1 MLDDVKILQEKAIS
15 ALVQAISEKD
25 DVVFKAPTG
34 SGKTFIMARVMDE
47 VLSQDDNVVFIVS
60 SLSKAN
66 LAQQNYDKFEEYL
79 EYGFV
84 QHLIPYLISSETSGE
99 NALYIPSSDN
109 VYVLPRDLYK
119 AKSKLKDQQAFLKFL
134 FEIKNHGRE
143 LYLIKDES
151 HVATNN
157 LDELKSFF
165 TKIINISA
173 TPKKKPDVE
182 ILEQDAV
189 NACLIKSVQYCSS
202 ADYGDD
208 DFSVGSLQYKELLKA
223 LDYLKECKK
232 DYLEKSNINPCLIIQ
247 ISNKDL
253 GEKQFN
259 VIERALGLPEYKD
272 LKWVGYAYSNREK
285 YKLCKT
291 NDQMIKASPSK
302 WEKYC
307 KPNDSTIDVI
317 IFKMAI
323 TEGWDIPRANMLFQ
337 IRDSKSKQLDV
348 QVLGRVRRNPRI
360 IDFEKITDEKER
372 RLFTTAY
379 VWGIKD
385 NSSEQ
390 KSVDV
395 TLKGSVPDGNRIKN
409 EIQEE
414 IKVKITK
421 LADLNDTQSNFD
433 IDTFLKE
440 KQAPVSCKSIFE
452 LYNEL
457 TKSSNRIQE
466 ECKRYMFSSYGD
478 EYSKYF
484 GFVNNLSEIKSKVK
498 TILGSDSSS
507 IEVVKNSLGKDL
519 EVSLPYNS
527 LYFQNEKYSLQDV
540 KGVWNNGSDMREFT
554 FDSDSEKKWLY
565 KMLQDFKIKKISLDE
580 EKDILLVGKNYLQNS
595 EIKYEY
601 YADGSHFSYPD
612 FVLKDKYDRI
622 FLFEVKSM
630 NNSSSLQIDTKVYEE
645 KVRILKDLYL
655 KVSSKVDHYFC
666 LPIVS
671 GDNWTVYCFH
681 NGNTYKL
688 NYDQFKNAV
697 NDVNFDLSAFEG

>member
-1 MLDDVKILQEKAIS
+1 MLDDVKNLQERAIS
-15 ALVQAISEKD
+15 ELVQSLSEKD

-47 VLSQDDNVVFIVS
+47 VISKDDNVVFIVS

-66 LAQQNYDKFEEYL
+66 LAQQNYDKFNEYL
-79 EYGFV
+79 ELGLV
-84 QHLIPYLISSETSGE
+84 QHLNPHLISSETSCE
-99 NALYIPSSDN
+99 SALYIPSVNN
-109 VYVLPRDLYK
+109 VYVLPQALYK
-119 AKSKLKDQQAFLKFL
+119 AKSKLKGQQAFLKL
-134 FEIKNHGRE
+134 LLEIKNHGRV

-182 ILEQDAV
+182 ISEQDAV
-189 NACLIKSVQYCSS
+189 NACLIKRVQYCSS

-208 DFSVGSLQYKELLKA
+208 DFSVDSLQYKELLKA

-259 VIERALGLPEYKD
+259 VIERALGLSEYKD
-272 LKWVGYAYSNREK
+272 LKWVGYAK
-285 YKLCKT
+285 DPKVCQT
-291 NDQMIKASPSK
+291 NDQMIKTSPQK

-360 IDFEKITDEKER
+360 MDFEKITDEKER

-440 KQAPVSCKSIFE
+440 KQAPESCKSIFE

-457 TKSSNRIQE
+457 TKSSNRIQV
-466 ECKRYMFSSYGD
+466 ECKRYMFSSYDD
-478 EYSKYF
+478 EYSKFF

-498 TILGSDSSS
+498 TILSNDSSS

-527 LYFQNEKYSLQDV
+527 LYFQNKKYSLQDV

-565 KMLQDFKIKKISLDE
+565 KMLQDFSIKKISLDE

-630 NNSSSLQIDTKVYEE
+630 NISSSLQIDTKVYQE
-645 KVRILKDLYL
+645 KVEILKDLYS
-655 KVSSKVDHYFC
+655 KVSSKVEHYFC
-666 LPIVS
+666 LPILNGKS
-671 GDNWTVYCFH
+671 WTVHCY
-681 NGNTYKL
+681 YKGVHYEL
-688 NYDQFKNAV
+688 KEDQFKNVV
-697 NDVNFDLSAFEG
+697 NDVNFDLSSFKS

>member
-1 MLDDVKILQEKAIS
+1 MLDDAKNLQERAIS
-15 ALVQAISEKD
+15 ELVQSLSEKD

-47 VLSQDDNVVFIVS
+47 VISKDDNVVFIVS

-66 LAQQNYDKFEEYL
+66 LAQQNYDKFNEYL
-79 EYGFV
+79 ELGLV
-84 QHLIPYLISSETSGE
+84 QHLNPHLISSETSCE
-99 NALYIPSSDN
+99 SALYIPSVNN
-109 VYVLPRDLYK
+109 VYVLPQALYK
-119 AKSKLKDQQAFLKFL
+119 AKSKLKGQQAFLKL
-134 FEIKNHGRE
+134 LLEIKNHGRV

-182 ILEQDAV
+182 ISEQDAV
-189 NACLIKSVQYCSS
+189 NACLIKRVQYCSS

-208 DFSVGSLQYKELLKA
+208 DFSVDSLQYKELLKA

-259 VIERALGLPEYKD
+259 VIERALGLSEYKD
-272 LKWVGYAYSNREK
+272 LKWVGYAK
-285 YKLCKT
+285 DPKVCQT
-291 NDQMIKASPSK
+291 NDQMIKTSPQK

-360 IDFEKITDEKER
+360 MDFEKITDEKER

-440 KQAPVSCKSIFE
+440 KQTPESCKSIFE

-457 TKSSNRIQE
+457 TKSSNRIQV
-466 ECKRYMFSSYGD
+466 ECKRYMFSSYDD

-484 GFVNNLSEIKSKVK
+484 VFVNNLSEIKSKVK
-498 TILGSDSSS
+498 TILSSDSSS

-527 LYFQNEKYSLQDV
+527 LYFQNKKYSLQDV

-565 KMLQDFKIKKISLDE
+565 KMLQDFSIKKISLDE

-630 NNSSSLQIDTKVYEE
+630 NISSSLQIDTKVYQE
-645 KVRILKDLYL
+645 KVEILKDLYS
-655 KVSSKVDHYFC
+655 KVSSKVEHYFC
-666 LPIVS
+666 LPILNGKS
-671 GDNWTVYCFH
+671 WTVHCY
-681 NGNTYKL
+681 YKGVHYEL
-688 NYDQFKNAV
+688 KEDQFKNVV
-697 NDVNFDLSAFEG
+697 NDVNFDLSSFKS

>member
-1 MLDDVKILQEKAIS
+1 MLDDVKNLQERAIS
-15 ALVQAISEKD
+15 ELVQSLSEKD

-47 VLSQDDNVVFIVS
+47 VISKDDNVVFIVS

-66 LAQQNYDKFEEYL
+66 LAQQNYDKFNEYL
-79 EYGFV
+79 ELCLV
-84 QHLIPYLISSETSGE
+84 QHLNPHLISSETSCE
-99 NALYIPSSDN
+99 NALYIPSVNN
-109 VYVLPRDLYK
+109 VYVLPQALYK
-119 AKSKLKDQQAFLKFL
+119 AKSKLKGQQAFLKL
-134 FEIKNHGRE
+134 LLEIKNHGRV

-182 ILEQDAV
+182 ISEQDAV
-189 NACLIKSVQYCSS
+189 NACLIKRVQYCSS
-202 ADYGDD
+202 SDYGDD
-208 DFSVGSLQYKELLKA
+208 DFSVDSLQYKELLKA

-259 VIERALGLPEYKD
+259 VIERALGLSEYKD
-272 LKWVGYAYSNREK
+272 LKWVGYAK
-285 YKLCKT
+285 DPKVCQT
-291 NDQMIKASPSK
+291 NDQMIKTSPQK

-360 IDFEKITDEKER
+360 MDFEKITDEKER

-440 KQAPVSCKSIFE
+440 KQAPESCKSIFE

-457 TKSSNRIQE
+457 TKSSNRIQV
-466 ECKRYMFSSYGD
+466 ECKRYMFSSYDD

-498 TILGSDSSS
+498 TILSSDSSS

-527 LYFQNEKYSLQDV
+527 LYFQNKKYSLQDV

-565 KMLQDFKIKKISLDE
+565 KMLQDFSIKKISLDE

-630 NNSSSLQIDTKVYEE
+630 NISSSLQIDTKVYQE
-645 KVRILKDLYL
+645 KVEILKDLYS
-655 KVSSKVDHYFC
+655 KVSSKVEHYFC
-666 LPIVS
+666 LPILNGKS
-671 GDNWTVYCFH
+671 WTVHCY
-681 NGNTYKL
+681 YKGVHYEL
-688 NYDQFKNAV
+688 KEDQFKNVV
-697 NDVNFDLSAFEG
+697 NDVNFDLSSFKS

>member
-1 MLDDVKILQEKAIS
+1 MLDDVKNLQERAIS
-15 ALVQAISEKD
+15 ELVQSLSEKD

-47 VLSQDDNVVFIVS
+47 VISKDDNVVFIVS

-66 LAQQNYDKFEEYL
+66 LAQQNYDKFNEYL
-79 EYGFV
+79 ELGLV
-84 QHLIPYLISSETSGE
+84 QHLNPHLISSETS
-99 NALYIPSSDN
+99 LYIPSVNN
-109 VYVLPRDLYK
+109 VYVLPQALYK
-119 AKSKLKDQQAFLKFL
+119 AKSKLKGQQAFLKL
-134 FEIKNHGRE
+134 LLEIKNHGRV

-182 ILEQDAV
+182 ISEQDAV
-189 NACLIKSVQYCSS
+189 NACLIKRVQYCSS
-202 ADYGDD
+202 SDYGDD
-208 DFSVGSLQYKELLKA
+208 DFSVDSLQYKELLKA

-259 VIERALGLPEYKD
+259 VIERALGLSEYKD
-272 LKWVGYAYSNREK
+272 LKWVGYAK
-285 YKLCKT
+285 DPKVCQT
-291 NDQMIKASPSK
+291 NDQMIKTSPQK

-360 IDFEKITDEKER
+360 MDFEKITDEKER

-440 KQAPVSCKSIFE
+440 KQAPESCKSIFE

-457 TKSSNRIQE
+457 TKSSNRIQV
-466 ECKRYMFSSYGD
+466 ECKRYMFSSYDD

-498 TILGSDSSS
+498 TILSSDSSS

-527 LYFQNEKYSLQDV
+527 LYFQNKKYSLQDV

-565 KMLQDFKIKKISLDE
+565 KMLQDFSIKKISLDE

-630 NNSSSLQIDTKVYEE
+630 NISSSLQIDTKVYQE
-645 KVRILKDLYL
+645 KVEILKDLYS
-655 KVSSKVDHYFC
+655 KVSSKVEHYFC
-666 LPIVS
+666 LPILNGKS
-671 GDNWTVYCFH
+671 WTVHCY
-681 NGNTYKL
+681 YKGVHYEL
-688 NYDQFKNAV
+688 KEDQFKNVV
-697 NDVNFDLSAFEG
+697 NDVNFDLSSFKS

>member
-1 MLDDVKILQEKAIS
+1 MLDDVKNLQERAIS
-15 ALVQAISEKD
+15 ELVQSLSEKD

-47 VLSQDDNVVFIVS
+47 VISKDDNVVFIVS

-66 LAQQNYDKFEEYL
+66 LAQQNYDKFNEYL
-79 EYGFV
+79 ELGLV
-84 QHLIPYLISSETSGE
+84 QHLNPHLISSETSCE
-99 NALYIPSSDN
+99 SALYIPSVNN
-109 VYVLPRDLYK
+109 VYVLPQALYK
-119 AKSKLKDQQAFLKFL
+119 AKSKLKGQQAFLKL
-134 FEIKNHGRE
+134 LLEIKNHGRV

-182 ILEQDAV
+182 ISEQDAV
-189 NACLIKSVQYCSS
+189 NACLIKRVQYCSS

-208 DFSVGSLQYKELLKA
+208 DFSVDSLQYKELLKA

-259 VIERALGLPEYKD
+259 VIERALGLSEYKD
-272 LKWVGYAYSNREK
+272 LKWVGYAK
-285 YKLCKT
+285 DPKVCQT
-291 NDQMIKASPSK
+291 NDQMIKTSPQK

-360 IDFEKITDEKER
+360 MDFEKITDEKER

-440 KQAPVSCKSIFE
+440 KQTPESCKSIFE

-457 TKSSNRIQE
+457 TKSSNRIQV
-466 ECKRYMFSSYGD
+466 ECKRYMFSSYDD

-484 GFVNNLSEIKSKVK
+484 VFVNNLSEIKSKVK
-498 TILGSDSSS
+498 TILSSDFSS

-527 LYFQNEKYSLQDV
+527 LYFQNKKYSLQDV

-565 KMLQDFKIKKISLDE
+565 KMLQDFSIKKISLDE

-630 NNSSSLQIDTKVYEE
+630 NISSSLQIDTKVYQE
-645 KVRILKDLYL
+645 KVEILKDLYS
-655 KVSSKVDHYFC
+655 KVSSKVEHYFC
-666 LPIVS
+666 LPILNGKS
-671 GDNWTVYCFH
+671 WTVHCY
-681 NGNTYKL
+681 YKGVHYEL
-688 NYDQFKNAV
+688 KEDQFKNVV
-697 NDVNFDLSAFEG
+697 NDVNFDLSSFKS

>member
-1 MLDDVKILQEKAIS
+1 M
-15 ALVQAISEKD
+15 
-25 DVVFKAPTG
+25 
-34 SGKTFIMARVMDE
+34 
-47 VLSQDDNVVFIVS
+47 
-60 SLSKAN
+60 SKAN
-66 LAQQNYDKFEEYL
+66 LAQQNYDKFNEYL
-79 EYGFV
+79 ELGLV
-84 QHLIPYLISSETSGE
+84 QHLNPHLISSETSCE
-99 NALYIPSSDN
+99 SALYIPSVNN
-109 VYVLPRDLYK
+109 VYVLPQALYK
-119 AKSKLKDQQAFLKFL
+119 AKSKLKGQQAFLKL
-134 FEIKNHGRE
+134 LLEIKNHGRV

-182 ILEQDAV
+182 ISEQDAV
-189 NACLIKSVQYCSS
+189 NACLIKRVQYCSS

-208 DFSVGSLQYKELLKA
+208 DFSVDSLQYKELLKA

-259 VIERALGLPEYKD
+259 VIERALGLSEYKD
-272 LKWVGYAYSNREK
+272 LKWVGYAK
-285 YKLCKT
+285 DPKVCQT
-291 NDQMIKASPSK
+291 NDQMIKTSPQK

-360 IDFEKITDEKER
+360 MDFEKITDEKER

-421 LADLNDTQSNFD
+421 LANLNGTQSNFD

-440 KQAPVSCKSIFE
+440 KQAPESCKSIFE

-457 TKSSNRIQE
+457 TKSSNRIQV
-466 ECKRYMFSSYGD
+466 ECKRYMFSSYDD
-478 EYSKYF
+478 EYSKFF

-498 TILGSDSSS
+498 TILSSDSSS

-527 LYFQNEKYSLQDV
+527 LYFQNKKYSLQDV

-565 KMLQDFKIKKISLDE
+565 KMLQDFSIKKISLDE

-630 NNSSSLQIDTKVYEE
+630 NISSSLQIDTKVYQE
-645 KVRILKDLYL
+645 KVEILKDLYS
-655 KVSSKVDHYFC
+655 KVSSKVEHYFC
-666 LPIVS
+666 LPILNGKS
-671 GDNWTVYCFH
+671 WTVHCY
-681 NGNTYKL
+681 YKGVHYEL
-688 NYDQFKNAV
+688 KEDQFKNVV
-697 NDVNFDLSAFEG
+697 NDVNFDLSSFKS

>member
-1 MLDDVKILQEKAIS
+1 MLDDVKNLQERAIS
-15 ALVQAISEKD
+15 ELVQSLSEKD

-47 VLSQDDNVVFIVS
+47 VISKDDNVVLIVS

-66 LAQQNYDKFEEYL
+66 LAQQNYDKFNEYL
-79 EYGFV
+79 ELGLV
-84 QHLIPYLISSETSGE
+84 QHLNPHLISSETSCE
-99 NALYIPSSDN
+99 SALYIPSVNN
-109 VYVLPRDLYK
+109 VYVLPQALYK
-119 AKSKLKDQQAFLKFL
+119 AKSKLKGQQAFLKL
-134 FEIKNHGRE
+134 LLEIKNHGRV

-182 ILEQDAV
+182 ISEQDAV
-189 NACLIKSVQYCSS
+189 NACLIKRVQYCSS
-202 ADYGDD
+202 SDYGDD
-208 DFSVGSLQYKELLKA
+208 DFSVDSLQYKELLKA

-259 VIERALGLPEYKD
+259 VIERALGLSEYKD
-272 LKWVGYAYSNREK
+272 LKWVGYAK
-285 YKLCKT
+285 DPKVCQT
-291 NDQMIKASPSK
+291 NDQMIKTSPQK

-360 IDFEKITDEKER
+360 MDFEKITDEKER

-440 KQAPVSCKSIFE
+440 KQAPESCKSIFE

-457 TKSSNRIQE
+457 TKSSNRIQV
-466 ECKRYMFSSYGD
+466 ECKRYMFSSYDD

-498 TILGSDSSS
+498 TILSSDSSS

-527 LYFQNEKYSLQDV
+527 LYFQNKKYSLQDV

-565 KMLQDFKIKKISLDE
+565 KMLQDFSIKKISLDE

-630 NNSSSLQIDTKVYEE
+630 NISSSLQIDTKVYQE
-645 KVRILKDLYL
+645 KVEILKDLYS
-655 KVSSKVDHYFC
+655 KVSSKVEHYFC
-666 LPIVS
+666 LPILNGKS
-671 GDNWTVYCFH
+671 WTVHCY
-681 NGNTYKL
+681 YKGVHYEL
-688 NYDQFKNAV
+688 KEDQFKNVV
-697 NDVNFDLSAFEG
+697 NDVNFDLSSFKS

>member
-1 MLDDVKILQEKAIS
+1 MLDDVKILQERAVS
-15 ALVQAISEKD
+15 ELVKSISEKD
-25 DVVFKAPTG
+25 DIVFKAPTG
-34 SGKTFIMARVMDE
+34 AGKTFIMAKVMDGI
-47 VLSQDDNVVFIVS
+47 LSKDDNVVFIVS

-66 LAQQNYDKFEEYL
+66 LAQQNYDKFNEYL
-79 EYGFV
+79 ELGLV
-84 QHLIPYLISSETSGE
+84 QHLNPYLISSESSGE
-99 NALYIPSSDN
+99 NALYISSFDN

-119 AKSKLKDQQAFLKFL
+119 AKSKLKAQQAFLKFL
-134 FEIKNHGRE
+134 LEIKNQGRE
-143 LYLIKDES
+143 LYLIKDEC

-173 TPKKKPDVE
+173 TPRKKPDVE
-182 ILEQDAV
+182 ISEQDAV
-189 NACLIKSVQYCSS
+189 NACLIKRVQYCSS

-208 DFSVGSLQYKELLKA
+208 DFSVDSLQYKELLKA

-259 VIERALGLPEYKD
+259 VIERALGLSEYKD
-272 LKWVGYAYSNREK
+272 LKWVGYAK
-285 YKLCKT
+285 DPKVCQT
-291 NDQMIKASPSK
+291 NDQMIKTSPQK

-360 IDFEKITDEKER
+360 MDFEKITDEKER

-440 KQAPVSCKSIFE
+440 KQAPESCKSIFE

-457 TKSSNRIQE
+457 TKSSNRIQV
-466 ECKRYMFSSYGD
+466 ECKRYMFSSYDD

-498 TILGSDSSS
+498 TILSSDSSS

-527 LYFQNEKYSLQDV
+527 LYFQNKKYSLQDV

-565 KMLQDFKIKKISLDE
+565 KMLQDFSIKKISLDE

-630 NNSSSLQIDTKVYEE
+630 NISSSLQIDTKVYQE
-645 KVRILKDLYL
+645 KVEILKDLYS
-655 KVSSKVDHYFC
+655 KVSSKVEHYFC
-666 LPIVS
+666 LPILNGKS
-671 GDNWTVYCFH
+671 WTVHCY
-681 NGNTYKL
+681 YKGVHYEL
-688 NYDQFKNAV
+688 KEDQFKNVV
-697 NDVNFDLSAFEG
+697 NDVNFDLSSFKS

>member
-1 MLDDVKILQEKAIS
+1 MLDDVKNLQERAIS
-15 ALVQAISEKD
+15 ELVQSLSEKD

-47 VLSQDDNVVFIVS
+47 VLSKNDNVVFIVS

-66 LAQQNYDKFEEYL
+66 LAQQNYDKFNEYL
-79 EYGFV
+79 ELGLV
-84 QHLIPYLISSETSGE
+84 QHLNPHLISSETSCE
-99 NALYIPSSDN
+99 SALYIPSVNN
-109 VYVLPRDLYK
+109 VYVLPQALYK
-119 AKSKLKDQQAFLKFL
+119 AKSKLKGQQAFLKL
-134 FEIKNHGRE
+134 LLEIKNHGRV

-182 ILEQDAV
+182 ISEQDAV
-189 NACLIKSVQYCSS
+189 NACLIKRVQYCSS
-202 ADYGDD
+202 SDYGDD
-208 DFSVGSLQYKELLKA
+208 DFSVDSLQYKELLKA

-259 VIERALGLPEYKD
+259 VIERALGLSEYKD
-272 LKWVGYAYSNREK
+272 LKWVGYAK
-285 YKLCKT
+285 DPKVCQT
-291 NDQMIKASPSK
+291 NDQMIKTSPQK

-360 IDFEKITDEKER
+360 MDFEKITDEKER

-440 KQAPVSCKSIFE
+440 KQAPESCKSIFE

-457 TKSSNRIQE
+457 TKSSNRIQV
-466 ECKRYMFSSYGD
+466 ECKRYMFSSYD
-478 EYSKYF
+478 NEYSKYF

-498 TILGSDSSS
+498 TILSSDSSS

-527 LYFQNEKYSLQDV
+527 LYFQNKKYSLQDV

-565 KMLQDFKIKKISLDE
+565 KMLQDFSIKKISLDE

-630 NNSSSLQIDTKVYEE
+630 NISSSLQIDTKVYQE
-645 KVRILKDLYL
+645 KVEILKDLYS
-655 KVSSKVDHYFC
+655 KVSSKVEHYFC
-666 LPIVS
+666 LPILNGKS
-671 GDNWTVYCFH
+671 WTVHCY
-681 NGNTYKL
+681 YKGVHYEL
-688 NYDQFKNAV
+688 KEDQFKNVV
-697 NDVNFDLSAFEG
+697 NDVNFDLSSFKS

>member
-1 MLDDVKILQEKAIS
+1 MLDDVKNLQERAIS
-15 ALVQAISEKD
+15 ELVQSLSEKD

-47 VLSQDDNVVFIVS
+47 VISKDDNVVFIVS

-66 LAQQNYDKFEEYL
+66 LAQQNYDKFNEYL
-79 EYGFV
+79 ELGLV
-84 QHLIPYLISSETSGE
+84 QHLNPHLISSETSCEG
-99 NALYIPSSDN
+99 ALYIPSVNN
-109 VYVLPRDLYK
+109 VYVLPQALYK
-119 AKSKLKDQQAFLKFL
+119 AKSKLKGQQAFLKL
-134 FEIKNHGRE
+134 LLEIKNHGRV

-182 ILEQDAV
+182 ISEQDAV
-189 NACLIKSVQYCSS
+189 NACLIKCVQYCSS

-208 DFSVGSLQYKELLKA
+208 DFSVDSLQYKELLKA

-259 VIERALGLPEYKD
+259 VIERALGLSEYKD
-272 LKWVGYAYSNREK
+272 LKWVGYAK
-285 YKLCKT
+285 DPKVCQT
-291 NDQMIKASPSK
+291 NDQMIKTSPQK

-360 IDFEKITDEKER
+360 MDFEKITDEKER

-440 KQAPVSCKSIFE
+440 KQTPESCKSIFE

-457 TKSSNRIQE
+457 TKSSNRIQV
-466 ECKRYMFSSYGD
+466 ECKRYMFSSYDD

-484 GFVNNLSEIKSKVK
+484 VFVNNLSEIKSKVK
-498 TILGSDSSS
+498 TILSSDSSS

-527 LYFQNEKYSLQDV
+527 LYFQNKKYSLQDV

-565 KMLQDFKIKKISLDE
+565 KMLQDFSIKKISLDE

-630 NNSSSLQIDTKVYEE
+630 NISSSLQIDTKVYQE
-645 KVRILKDLYL
+645 KVEILKDLYS
-655 KVSSKVDHYFC
+655 KVSSKVEHYFC
-666 LPIVS
+666 LPILNGKS
-671 GDNWTVYCFH
+671 WTVHCY
-681 NGNTYKL
+681 YKGVHYEL
-688 NYDQFKNAV
+688 KEDQFKNVV
-697 NDVNFDLSAFEG
+697 NDVNFDLSSFKS

>member
-1 MLDDVKILQEKAIS
+1 MLDDVKNLQER
-15 ALVQAISEKD
+15 AISELVQSLSEKD
-25 DVVFKAPTG
+25 GVVFKAPTG

-47 VLSQDDNVVFIVS
+47 VISKDDNVVFIVS

-66 LAQQNYDKFEEYL
+66 LAQQNYDKFNEYL
-79 EYGFV
+79 ELGLV
-84 QHLIPYLISSETSGE
+84 QHLNPHLISSETSCE
-99 NALYIPSSDN
+99 SALYIPSVNN
-109 VYVLPRDLYK
+109 VYVLPQALYK
-119 AKSKLKDQQAFLKFL
+119 AKSKLKGQQAFLKL
-134 FEIKNHGRE
+134 LLEIKNHGRV

-182 ILEQDAV
+182 ISEQDAV
-189 NACLIKSVQYCSS
+189 NACLIKRVQYCSS

-208 DFSVGSLQYKELLKA
+208 DFSVDSLQYKELLKA

-259 VIERALGLPEYKD
+259 VIERALGLSEYKD
-272 LKWVGYAYSNREK
+272 LKWVGYAK
-285 YKLCKT
+285 DPKVCQT
-291 NDQMIKASPSK
+291 NDQMIKTSPQK

-360 IDFEKITDEKER
+360 MDFEKITDEKER

-421 LADLNDTQSNFD
+421 LANLNGTQSNFD

-440 KQAPVSCKSIFE
+440 KQAPESCKSIFE

-457 TKSSNRIQE
+457 TKSSNRIQV
-466 ECKRYMFSSYGD
+466 ECKRYMFSSYDD
-478 EYSKYF
+478 EYSKFF

-498 TILGSDSSS
+498 TILSSDSSS

-527 LYFQNEKYSLQDV
+527 LYFQNKKYSLQDV

-565 KMLQDFKIKKISLDE
+565 KMLQDFSIKKISLDE

-630 NNSSSLQIDTKVYEE
+630 NISSSLQIDTKVYQE
-645 KVRILKDLYL
+645 KVEILKDLYS
-655 KVSSKVDHYFC
+655 KVSSKVEHYFC
-666 LPIVS
+666 LPILNGKS
-671 GDNWTVYCFH
+671 WTVHCY
-681 NGNTYKL
+681 YKGVHYEL
-688 NYDQFKNAV
+688 KEDQFKNVV
-697 NDVNFDLSAFEG
+697 NDVNFDLSSFKS

>member
-1 MLDDVKILQEKAIS
+1 MLDDVKNLQERAIS
-15 ALVQAISEKD
+15 ELVQSLSEKD

-34 SGKTFIMARVMDE
+34 LGKTFIMARVMDE
-47 VLSQDDNVVFIVS
+47 VISKDDNVVFIVS

-66 LAQQNYDKFEEYL
+66 LAQQNYDKFNEYL
-79 EYGFV
+79 ELGLV
-84 QHLIPYLISSETSGE
+84 QHLNPHLISSETSCE
-99 NALYIPSSDN
+99 SALYIPSVNN
-109 VYVLPRDLYK
+109 VYVLPQALYK
-119 AKSKLKDQQAFLKFL
+119 AKSKLKGQQAFLKL
-134 FEIKNHGRE
+134 LLEIKNHGRV

-182 ILEQDAV
+182 ISEQDAV
-189 NACLIKSVQYCSS
+189 NACLIKRVQYCSS

-208 DFSVGSLQYKELLKA
+208 DFSVDSLQYKELLKA

-259 VIERALGLPEYKD
+259 VIERALGLSEYKD
-272 LKWVGYAYSNREK
+272 LKWVGYAK
-285 YKLCKT
+285 DPKVCQT
-291 NDQMIKASPSK
+291 NDQMIKTSPQK

-360 IDFEKITDEKER
+360 MDFEKITDEKER

-440 KQAPVSCKSIFE
+440 KQTPESCKSIFE

-457 TKSSNRIQE
+457 TKSSNRIQV
-466 ECKRYMFSSYGD
+466 ECKRYMFSSYDD

-484 GFVNNLSEIKSKVK
+484 VFVNNLSEIKSKVK
-498 TILGSDSSS
+498 TILSSDSSS

-527 LYFQNEKYSLQDV
+527 LYFQNKKYSLQDV

-565 KMLQDFKIKKISLDE
+565 KMLQDFSIKKISLDE

-630 NNSSSLQIDTKVYEE
+630 NISSSLQIDTKVYQE
-645 KVRILKDLYL
+645 KVEILKDLYS
-655 KVSSKVDHYFC
+655 KVSSKVEHYFC
-666 LPIVS
+666 LPILNGKS
-671 GDNWTVYCFH
+671 WTVHCY
-681 NGNTYKL
+681 YKGVHYEL
-688 NYDQFKNAV
+688 KEDQFKNVV
-697 NDVNFDLSAFEG
+697 NDVNFDLSSFKS

>member
-1 MLDDVKILQEKAIS
+1 MLDDVKNLQERAIS
-15 ALVQAISEKD
+15 ELVQSLSEKD

-47 VLSQDDNVVFIVS
+47 VISKDDNVVFIVS

-66 LAQQNYDKFEEYL
+66 LAQQNYDKFNEYL
-79 EYGFV
+79 ELGLV
-84 QHLIPYLISSETSGE
+84 QHLNPHLISSETSCE
-99 NALYIPSSDN
+99 SALYIPSVNN
-109 VYVLPRDLYK
+109 VYVLPQALYK
-119 AKSKLKDQQAFLKFL
+119 AKSKLKGQQAFLKL
-134 FEIKNHGRE
+134 LLEIKNHGRV

-182 ILEQDAV
+182 ISEQDAV
-189 NACLIKSVQYCSS
+189 NACLIKRVQYCSS
-202 ADYGDD
+202 SDYGDD
-208 DFSVGSLQYKELLKA
+208 DFSVDSLQYKELLKA

-259 VIERALGLPEYKD
+259 VIERALGLSEYKD
-272 LKWVGYAYSNREK
+272 LKWVGYAK
-285 YKLCKT
+285 DPKVCQT
-291 NDQMIKASPSK
+291 NDQMIKTSPQK

-360 IDFEKITDEKER
+360 MDFEKITDEKER

-440 KQAPVSCKSIFE
+440 KQAPESCKSIFE

-457 TKSSNRIQE
+457 TKSSNRIQV
-466 ECKRYMFSSYGD
+466 ECKRYMFSSYDD

-498 TILGSDSSS
+498 TILSSDSSS
-507 IEVVKNSLGKDL
+507 IEVVKNNLGKDL

-527 LYFQNEKYSLQDV
+527 LYFQNKKYSLQDV

-565 KMLQDFKIKKISLDE
+565 KMLQDFSIKKISLDE

-630 NNSSSLQIDTKVYEE
+630 NISSSLQIDTKVYQE
-645 KVRILKDLYL
+645 KVEILKDLYS
-655 KVSSKVDHYFC
+655 KVSSKVEHYFC
-666 LPIVS
+666 LPILNGKS
-671 GDNWTVYCFH
+671 WTVHCY
-681 NGNTYKL
+681 YKGVHYEL
-688 NYDQFKNAV
+688 KEDQFKNVV
-697 NDVNFDLSAFEG
+697 NDVNFDLSSFKS

>member
-1 MLDDVKILQEKAIS
+1 MLDDVKNLQERAIS
-15 ALVQAISEKD
+15 ELVQSLSEKD

-47 VLSQDDNVVFIVS
+47 VISKDDNVVFIVS

-66 LAQQNYDKFEEYL
+66 LAQQNYDKFNEYL
-79 EYGFV
+79 ELGLV
-84 QHLIPYLISSETSGE
+84 QHLNPHLISSETSCE
-99 NALYIPSSDN
+99 SALYIPSVNN
-109 VYVLPRDLYK
+109 VYVLPQALYK
-119 AKSKLKDQQAFLKFL
+119 AKSKLKGQQAFLKL
-134 FEIKNHGRE
+134 LLEIKNHCRV

-182 ILEQDAV
+182 ISEQDAV
-189 NACLIKSVQYCSS
+189 NACLIKRVQYCSS

-208 DFSVGSLQYKELLKA
+208 DFSVDSLQYKELLKA

-232 DYLEKSNINPCLIIQ
+232 DYLEKSNINPFLIIQ

-259 VIERALGLPEYKD
+259 VIERALGLSEYKD
-272 LKWVGYAYSNREK
+272 LKWVGYAK
-285 YKLCKT
+285 DPKVCQT
-291 NDQMIKASPSK
+291 NDQMIKTSPQK

-360 IDFEKITDEKER
+360 MDFEKITDEKER

-440 KQAPVSCKSIFE
+440 KQTPESCKSIFE

-457 TKSSNRIQE
+457 TKSSNRIQV
-466 ECKRYMFSSYGD
+466 ECKRYMFSSYDD

-484 GFVNNLSEIKSKVK
+484 VFVNNLSEIKSKVK
-498 TILGSDSSS
+498 TILSSDSSS
-507 IEVVKNSLGKDL
+507 IEVVKNSSGTDL

-527 LYFQNEKYSLQDV
+527 LYFQNKKYSLQDV

-565 KMLQDFKIKKISLDE
+565 KMLQDFSIKKISLDE

-630 NNSSSLQIDTKVYEE
+630 NISSSLQIDTKVYQE
-645 KVRILKDLYL
+645 KVEILKDLYS
-655 KVSSKVDHYFC
+655 KVSSKVEHYFC
-666 LPIVS
+666 LPILNGKS
-671 GDNWTVYCFH
+671 WTVHCY
-681 NGNTYKL
+681 YKGVHYEL
-688 NYDQFKNAV
+688 KEDQFKNVV
-697 NDVNFDLSAFEG
+697 NDVNFDLSSFKS

>member
-1 MLDDVKILQEKAIS
+1 MLDDVKNLQERAIS
-15 ALVQAISEKD
+15 ELVQSLSEKD

-47 VLSQDDNVVFIVS
+47 VISKDDNVVFIVS

-66 LAQQNYDKFEEYL
+66 LAQQNYDKFNEYL
-79 EYGFV
+79 ELGLV
-84 QHLIPYLISSETSGE
+84 QHLNPHLISSETSCE
-99 NALYIPSSDN
+99 SALYIPSVNN
-109 VYVLPRDLYK
+109 VYVLPQALYK
-119 AKSKLKDQQAFLKFL
+119 AKSKLKGQQAFLKL
-134 FEIKNHGRE
+134 LLEIKNHGRV

-182 ILEQDAV
+182 ISEQDAV
-189 NACLIKSVQYCSS
+189 NACLIKRVQYCSS

-208 DFSVGSLQYKELLKA
+208 DFSVDSLQYKELLKA

-259 VIERALGLPEYKD
+259 VIERALGFSEYKD
-272 LKWVGYAYSNREK
+272 LKWVGYAK
-285 YKLCKT
+285 DPKVCQT
-291 NDQMIKASPSK
+291 NDQMIKTSPQK

-360 IDFEKITDEKER
+360 MDFEKITDEKER

-440 KQAPVSCKSIFE
+440 KQTPESCKSIFE

-457 TKSSNRIQE
+457 TKSSNRIQV
-466 ECKRYMFSSYGD
+466 ECKRYMFSSYDD

-484 GFVNNLSEIKSKVK
+484 VFVNNLSEIKSKVK
-498 TILGSDSSS
+498 TILSSDSSS

-527 LYFQNEKYSLQDV
+527 LYFQNKKYSLQDV

-565 KMLQDFKIKKISLDE
+565 KMLQDFSIKKISLDE

-630 NNSSSLQIDTKVYEE
+630 NISSSLQIDTKVYQE
-645 KVRILKDLYL
+645 KVEILKDLYS
-655 KVSSKVDHYFC
+655 KVSSKVEHYFC
-666 LPIVS
+666 LPILNGKS
-671 GDNWTVYCFH
+671 WTVHCY
-681 NGNTYKL
+681 YKGVHYEL
-688 NYDQFKNAV
+688 KEDQFKNVV
-697 NDVNFDLSAFEG
+697 NDVNFDLSSFKS

>member
-1 MLDDVKILQEKAIS
+1 MLDDVKNLQERAIS
-15 ALVQAISEKD
+15 ELVQSLSEKD

-47 VLSQDDNVVFIVS
+47 VISKDDNVVFIVS

-66 LAQQNYDKFEEYL
+66 LAQQNYDKFNEYL
-79 EYGFV
+79 ELGLV
-84 QHLIPYLISSETSGE
+84 QHLNPHLISSETSCE
-99 NALYIPSSDN
+99 SALYIPSVNN
-109 VYVLPRDLYK
+109 VYVLPQALYK
-119 AKSKLKDQQAFLKFL
+119 AKSKLKGQQAFLKL
-134 FEIKNHGRE
+134 LLEIKNHGRV

-182 ILEQDAV
+182 ISEQDAV
-189 NACLIKSVQYCSS
+189 NACLIKRVQYCSS

-208 DFSVGSLQYKELLKA
+208 DFSVDSLQYKELLKA

-259 VIERALGLPEYKD
+259 VIERALGLSEYKD
-272 LKWVGYAYSNREK
+272 LKWVGYAK
-285 YKLCKT
+285 DPKVCQT
-291 NDQMIKASPSK
+291 NDQMIKTSPQK

-360 IDFEKITDEKER
+360 MDFEKITDEKER

-440 KQAPVSCKSIFE
+440 KQTPESCKSIFE

-457 TKSSNRIQE
+457 TKSSNRIQV
-466 ECKRYMFSSYGD
+466 ECKRYMFSSYDD

-484 GFVNNLSEIKSKVK
+484 VFVNNLSEIKSKVK
-498 TILGSDSSS
+498 TILSSDSSS

-527 LYFQNEKYSLQDV
+527 LYFQNKKYSLQDV

-565 KMLQDFKIKKISLDE
+565 KMLQDFSIKKISLDE

-612 FVLKDKYDRI
+612 FVLKDKYDLI

-630 NNSSSLQIDTKVYEE
+630 NISSSLQIDTKVYQE
-645 KVRILKDLYL
+645 KVEILKDLYS
-655 KVSSKVDHYFC
+655 KVSSKVEHYFC
-666 LPIVS
+666 LPILNGKS
-671 GDNWTVYCFH
+671 WTVHCY
-681 NGNTYKL
+681 YKGVHYEL
-688 NYDQFKNAV
+688 KEDQFKNVV
-697 NDVNFDLSAFEG
+697 NDVNFDLSSFKS

>member
-1 MLDDVKILQEKAIS
+1 MLEEVKNLQERAIS
-15 ALVQAISEKD
+15 ELVQSLSEKD

-47 VLSQDDNVVFIVS
+47 VLSKNDNVVFIVS

-84 QHLIPYLISSETSGE
+84 NYLNPHLISSETSCE
-99 NALYIPSSDN
+99 SALYIPSVNN
-109 VYVLPRDLYK
+109 VYVLPQALYK
-119 AKSKLKDQQAFLKFL
+119 AKSKLKGQQAFLKL
-134 FEIKNHGRE
+134 LLEIKNHGRV

-182 ILEQDAV
+182 ISEQDAV
-189 NACLIKSVQYCSS
+189 NACLIKRVQYCSS

-208 DFSVGSLQYKELLKA
+208 DFSVDSLQYKELLKA

-259 VIERALGLPEYKD
+259 VIERALGLSEYKD
-272 LKWVGYAYSNREK
+272 LKWVGYAK
-285 YKLCKT
+285 DPKVCQT
-291 NDQMIKASPSK
+291 NDQMIKTSPQK

-360 IDFEKITDEKER
+360 MDFEKITDEKER

-440 KQAPVSCKSIFE
+440 KQAPDSCKSIFE

-457 TKSSNRIQE
+457 TKSSNRIQV
-466 ECKRYMFSSYGD
+466 ECKRYMFSSYDD

-498 TILGSDSSS
+498 TILSSDSSS

-527 LYFQNEKYSLQDV
+527 LYFQNKKYSLQDV

-565 KMLQDFKIKKISLDE
+565 KMLQDFSIKKISLDE

-630 NNSSSLQIDTKVYEE
+630 NISSSLQIDTKVYQE
-645 KVRILKDLYL
+645 KVEILKDLYS
-655 KVSSKVDHYFC
+655 KVSSKVEHYFC
-666 LPIVS
+666 LPILNGKS
-671 GDNWTVYCFH
+671 WTVHCY
-681 NGNTYKL
+681 YKGVHYEL
-688 NYDQFKNAV
+688 KEDQFKNVV
-697 NDVNFDLSAFEG
+697 NDVNFDLSSFKS

>member
-1 MLDDVKILQEKAIS
+1 MLDDVKNLQERAIS
-15 ALVQAISEKD
+15 ELVQSLSEKD

-47 VLSQDDNVVFIVS
+47 VISKDDNVVFIVS

-66 LAQQNYDKFEEYL
+66 LAQQNYDKFNEYL
-79 EYGFV
+79 ELGLV
-84 QHLIPYLISSETSGE
+84 QHLNPHLISSETSCE
-99 NALYIPSSDN
+99 SALYIPSVNN
-109 VYVLPRDLYK
+109 VYVLPQALYK
-119 AKSKLKDQQAFLKFL
+119 AKSKLKGQQAFLKL
-134 FEIKNHGRE
+134 LLEIKNHGRV

-182 ILEQDAV
+182 ISEQDAV
-189 NACLIKSVQYCSS
+189 NACLIKRVQYCSS
-202 ADYGDD
+202 SDYGDD
-208 DFSVGSLQYKELLKA
+208 DFSVDSLQYKELLKA

-259 VIERALGLPEYKD
+259 VIERALGLSEYKD
-272 LKWVGYAYSNREK
+272 LKWVGYAK
-285 YKLCKT
+285 DPKVCQT
-291 NDQMIKASPSK
+291 NDQMIKTSPQK

-360 IDFEKITDEKER
+360 MDFEKITDEKER

-440 KQAPVSCKSIFE
+440 KQAPESCKSIFE

-457 TKSSNRIQE
+457 TKSSNRIQV
-466 ECKRYMFSSYGD
+466 ECKRYMFSSYDD

-484 GFVNNLSEIKSKVK
+484 VFVNNLSEIKSKVK
-498 TILGSDSSS
+498 TILSSDSSS

-527 LYFQNEKYSLQDV
+527 LYFQNKKYSLQDV

-565 KMLQDFKIKKISLDE
+565 KMLQDFSIKKISLDE

-630 NNSSSLQIDTKVYEE
+630 NISSSLQIDTKVYQE
-645 KVRILKDLYL
+645 KVEILKDLYS
-655 KVSSKVDHYFC
+655 KVSSKVEHYFC
-666 LPIVS
+666 LPILNGKS
-671 GDNWTVYCFH
+671 WTVHCY
-681 NGNTYKL
+681 YKGVHYEL
-688 NYDQFKNAV
+688 KEDQFKNVV
-697 NDVNFDLSAFEG
+697 NDVNFDLSSFKS

>member
-1 MLDDVKILQEKAIS
+1 MLDDVKNLQERAIS
-15 ALVQAISEKD
+15 ELVQSLSEKD

-47 VLSQDDNVVFIVS
+47 VISKDDNVVFIVS

-66 LAQQNYDKFEEYL
+66 LAQQNYDKFNEYL
-79 EYGFV
+79 ELGLV
-84 QHLIPYLISSETSGE
+84 QHLNPHLISSETSSE
-99 NALYIPSSDN
+99 SALYIPSVNN
-109 VYVLPRDLYK
+109 VYVLPQALYK
-119 AKSKLKDQQAFLKFL
+119 AKSKLKGQQAFLKL
-134 FEIKNHGRE
+134 LLEIKNHGRV

-182 ILEQDAV
+182 ISEQDAV
-189 NACLIKSVQYCSS
+189 NACLIKRVQYCSS

-208 DFSVGSLQYKELLKA
+208 DFSVDSLQYKELLKA

-259 VIERALGLPEYKD
+259 VIERALGLSEYKD
-272 LKWVGYAYSNREK
+272 LKWVGYAK
-285 YKLCKT
+285 DPKVCQT
-291 NDQMIKASPSK
+291 NDQMIKTSPQK

-360 IDFEKITDEKER
+360 MDFEKITDEKER

-440 KQAPVSCKSIFE
+440 KQTPESCKSIFE

-457 TKSSNRIQE
+457 TKSSNRIQV
-466 ECKRYMFSSYGD
+466 ECKRYMFSSYDD

-484 GFVNNLSEIKSKVK
+484 VFVNNLSEIKSKVK
-498 TILGSDSSS
+498 TILSSDSSS

-527 LYFQNEKYSLQDV
+527 LYFQNKKYSLQDV

-565 KMLQDFKIKKISLDE
+565 KMLQDFSIKKISLDE

-630 NNSSSLQIDTKVYEE
+630 NISSSLQIDTKVYQE
-645 KVRILKDLYL
+645 KVEILKDLYS
-655 KVSSKVDHYFC
+655 KVSSKVEHYFC
-666 LPIVS
+666 LPILNGKS
-671 GDNWTVYCFH
+671 WTVHCY
-681 NGNTYKL
+681 YKGVHYEL
-688 NYDQFKNAV
+688 KEDQFKNVV
-697 NDVNFDLSAFEG
+697 NDVNFDLSSFKS

>member
-1 MLDDVKILQEKAIS
+1 MLDDVKNLQERAIS
-15 ALVQAISEKD
+15 ELVQSLSEKD

-47 VLSQDDNVVFIVS
+47 VISKDDNVVFIVS

-66 LAQQNYDKFEEYL
+66 LAQQNYDKFNEYL
-79 EYGFV
+79 ELGLV
-84 QHLIPYLISSETSGE
+84 QHLNPHLISSETSCE
-99 NALYIPSSDN
+99 SALYIPSVNN
-109 VYVLPRDLYK
+109 VYVLPQALYK
-119 AKSKLKDQQAFLKFL
+119 AKSKLKGQQAFLKL
-134 FEIKNHGRE
+134 LLEIKNHGRV

-182 ILEQDAV
+182 ISEQDAV
-189 NACLIKSVQYCSS
+189 NACLIKRVQYCSS

-208 DFSVGSLQYKELLKA
+208 DFSVDSLQYKELLKA

-259 VIERALGLPEYKD
+259 VIERALGLSEYKD
-272 LKWVGYAYSNREK
+272 LKWVGYAK
-285 YKLCKT
+285 DPKVCQT
-291 NDQMIKASPSK
+291 NDQMIKTSPQK

-360 IDFEKITDEKER
+360 MDFEKITDEKER

-440 KQAPVSCKSIFE
+440 KQAPESCKSIFE

-457 TKSSNRIQE
+457 TKSSNRIQV
-466 ECKRYMFSSYGD
+466 ECKRYMFSSYDD

-484 GFVNNLSEIKSKVK
+484 GFVNNLSEIKSNVK
-498 TILGSDSSS
+498 TILSSDSSS

-527 LYFQNEKYSLQDV
+527 LYFQNKKYSLQDV

-565 KMLQDFKIKKISLDE
+565 KMLQDFSIKKISLDE

-630 NNSSSLQIDTKVYEE
+630 NISSSLQIDTKVYQE
-645 KVRILKDLYL
+645 KVEILKDLYS
-655 KVSSKVDHYFC
+655 KVSSKVEHYFC
-666 LPIVS
+666 LPILNGKS
-671 GDNWTVYCFH
+671 WTVHCY
-681 NGNTYKL
+681 YKGVHYEL
-688 NYDQFKNAV
+688 KEDQFKNVV
-697 NDVNFDLSAFEG
+697 NDVNFDLSSFKS

>member
-1 MLDDVKILQEKAIS
+1 M
-15 ALVQAISEKD
+15 
-25 DVVFKAPTG
+25 
-34 SGKTFIMARVMDE
+34 
-47 VLSQDDNVVFIVS
+47 
-60 SLSKAN
+60 SKAN
-66 LAQQNYDKFEEYL
+66 LAQQNYDKFNEYL
-79 EYGFV
+79 ELGLV
-84 QHLIPYLISSETSGE
+84 QHLNPHLISSETSCE
-99 NALYIPSSDN
+99 SALYIPSVNN
-109 VYVLPRDLYK
+109 VYVLPQALYK
-119 AKSKLKDQQAFLKFL
+119 AKSKLKGQQAFLKL
-134 FEIKNHGRE
+134 LLEIKNHGRV

-182 ILEQDAV
+182 ISEQDAV
-189 NACLIKSVQYCSS
+189 NACLIKRVQYCSS
-202 ADYGDD
+202 SDYGDD
-208 DFSVGSLQYKELLKA
+208 DFSVDSLQYKELLKA

-259 VIERALGLPEYKD
+259 VIERALGLSEYKD
-272 LKWVGYAYSNREK
+272 LKWVGYAK
-285 YKLCKT
+285 DPKVCQT
-291 NDQMIKASPSK
+291 NDQMIKTSPQK

-360 IDFEKITDEKER
+360 MDFEKITDEKER

-440 KQAPVSCKSIFE
+440 KQAPESCKSIFE

-457 TKSSNRIQE
+457 TKSSNRIQV
-466 ECKRYMFSSYGD
+466 ECKRYMFSSYDD

-498 TILGSDSSS
+498 TILSSDSSS

-527 LYFQNEKYSLQDV
+527 LYFQNKKYSLQDV
-540 KGVWNNGSDMREFT
+540 KGIWNNGSDMREFT

-565 KMLQDFKIKKISLDE
+565 KMLQDFSIKKISLDE

-630 NNSSSLQIDTKVYEE
+630 NISSSLQIDTKVYQE
-645 KVRILKDLYL
+645 KVEILKDLYS
-655 KVSSKVDHYFC
+655 KVSSKVEHYFC
-666 LPIVS
+666 LPILNGKS
-671 GDNWTVYCFH
+671 WTVHCY
-681 NGNTYKL
+681 YKGVHYEL
-688 NYDQFKNAV
+688 KEDQFKNVV
-697 NDVNFDLSAFEG
+697 NDVNFDLSSFKS

>member
-1 MLDDVKILQEKAIS
+1 MLDDVKNLQERAIS
-15 ALVQAISEKD
+15 ELVQSLSEKD

-47 VLSQDDNVVFIVS
+47 VISKDDNVVFIVS

-66 LAQQNYDKFEEYL
+66 LAQQNYDKFNEYL
-79 EYGFV
+79 ELGLV
-84 QHLIPYLISSETSGE
+84 QHLNPHLISSETSCE
-99 NALYIPSSDN
+99 SALYIPSVNN
-109 VYVLPRDLYK
+109 VYVLPQALYK
-119 AKSKLKDQQAFLKFL
+119 AKSKLKGQQAFLKL
-134 FEIKNHGRE
+134 LLEIKNHGRV

-182 ILEQDAV
+182 ISEQDAV
-189 NACLIKSVQYCSS
+189 NACLIKRVQYCSS

-208 DFSVGSLQYKELLKA
+208 DFSVDSLQYKELLKA

-259 VIERALGLPEYKD
+259 VIERALGLSEYKD
-272 LKWVGYAYSNREK
+272 LKWVGYAK
-285 YKLCKT
+285 DPKVCQT
-291 NDQMIKASPSK
+291 NDQMIKTSPQK

-360 IDFEKITDEKER
+360 MDFEKITDEKER

-440 KQAPVSCKSIFE
+440 KQTPESCKSIFE

-457 TKSSNRIQE
+457 TKSSNRIQV
-466 ECKRYMFSSYGD
+466 ECKRYMFSSYDD

-484 GFVNNLSEIKSKVK
+484 DFVNNLSEIKSKVK
-498 TILGSDSSS
+498 TILSSDSSS

-527 LYFQNEKYSLQDV
+527 LYFQNKKYSLQDV

-565 KMLQDFKIKKISLDE
+565 KMLQDFSIKKISLDE

-630 NNSSSLQIDTKVYEE
+630 NISSSLQIDTKVYQE
-645 KVRILKDLYL
+645 KVEILKDLYS
-655 KVSSKVDHYFC
+655 KVSSKVEHYFC
-666 LPIVS
+666 LPILNGKS
-671 GDNWTVYCFH
+671 WTVHCY
-681 NGNTYKL
+681 YKGVHYEL
-688 NYDQFKNAV
+688 KEDQFKNVV
-697 NDVNFDLSAFEG
+697 NDVNFDLSSFKS

>member
-1 MLDDVKILQEKAIS
+1 MLDDVKILQERAVS
-15 ALVQAISEKD
+15 ELVKSISEKD
-25 DVVFKAPTG
+25 GIVFKAPTG
-34 SGKTFIMARVMDE
+34 AGKTFIMAKVMDGI
-47 VLSQDDNVVFIVS
+47 LSKDDNVVFIVS

-66 LAQQNYDKFEEYL
+66 LAQQNYDKFNEYL
-79 EYGFV
+79 ELGLV
-84 QHLIPYLISSETSGE
+84 QHLNPYLISSESSGE
-99 NALYIPSSDN
+99 NALYISSFYN

-119 AKSKLKDQQAFLKFL
+119 AKSKLKVQQAFLKFL
-134 FEIKNHGRE
+134 LEIKNQGRE
-143 LYLIKDES
+143 LYLIKDEC

-173 TPKKKPDVE
+173 TPRKKPDVE
-182 ILEQDAV
+182 ISEQDAV
-189 NACLIKSVQYCSS
+189 NACLIKRVQYCSS

-208 DFSVGSLQYKELLKA
+208 DFSVDSLQYKELLKA

-259 VIERALGLPEYKD
+259 VIERALGLSEYKD
-272 LKWVGYAYSNREK
+272 LKWVGYAK
-285 YKLCKT
+285 DPKVCQT
-291 NDQMIKASPSK
+291 NDQMIKTSPQK

-360 IDFEKITDEKER
+360 MDFEKITDDKER

-433 IDTFLKE
+433 IDTFIKE
-440 KQAPVSCKSIFE
+440 KQAPESCKSIFE

-457 TKSSNRIQE
+457 TKSSNRIQV
-466 ECKRYMFSSYGD
+466 ECKRYMFSSYDD
-478 EYSKYF
+478 EYSKFF

-498 TILGSDSSS
+498 TILSSDSSS

-527 LYFQNEKYSLQDV
+527 LYFQNKKYSLQDV

-565 KMLQDFKIKKISLDE
+565 KMLQDFSIKKISLDE

-630 NNSSSLQIDTKVYEE
+630 NISSSLQIDTKVYQE
-645 KVRILKDLYL
+645 KVEILKALYS
-655 KVSSKVDHYFC
+655 KVSSKVEHYFC
-666 LPIVS
+666 LPILNGKS
-671 GDNWTVYCFH
+671 WTVHCY
-681 NGNTYKL
+681 YKGVHYEL
-688 NYDQFKNAV
+688 KEDQFKNVV
-697 NDVNFDLSAFEG
+697 NDVNFDLSSFKS

>member
-1 MLDDVKILQEKAIS
+1 MLDDVKNLQERAIS
-15 ALVQAISEKD
+15 ELVQSLSEKD

-47 VLSQDDNVVFIVS
+47 VISKDDNVVFIVS

-66 LAQQNYDKFEEYL
+66 LAQQNYDKFNEYL
-79 EYGFV
+79 ELGLV
-84 QHLIPYLISSETSGE
+84 QHLNPHLISSETSCE
-99 NALYIPSSDN
+99 SALYIPSVNN
-109 VYVLPRDLYK
+109 VYVLPQALYK
-119 AKSKLKDQQAFLKFL
+119 AKSKLKGQQAFLKL
-134 FEIKNHGRE
+134 LLEIKNHGRV

-182 ILEQDAV
+182 ISEQDAV
-189 NACLIKSVQYCSS
+189 NACLIKRVQYCSS

-208 DFSVGSLQYKELLKA
+208 DFSVDSLQYKELLKA

-259 VIERALGLPEYKD
+259 VIERALGLSEYKD
-272 LKWVGYAYSNREK
+272 LKWVGYAK
-285 YKLCKT
+285 DPKVCQT
-291 NDQMIKASPSK
+291 NDQMIKTSPQK

-360 IDFEKITDEKER
+360 MDFEKITDEKER

-421 LADLNDTQSNFD
+421 LANLNGTQSNFD

-440 KQAPVSCKSIFE
+440 KQAPESCKSIFE

-457 TKSSNRIQE
+457 TKSSNRIQV
-466 ECKRYMFSSYGD
+466 ECKRYMFSSYDD
-478 EYSKYF
+478 EYSKFF

-498 TILGSDSSS
+498 TILSSDSSS

-527 LYFQNEKYSLQDV
+527 LYFQNKKYSLQDV

-565 KMLQDFKIKKISLDE
+565 KMLQDFSIKKISLDE

-630 NNSSSLQIDTKVYEE
+630 NISSSLQIDTKVYQE
-645 KVRILKDLYL
+645 KVEILKDLYS
-655 KVSSKVDHYFC
+655 KVSSKVEHYFC
-666 LPIVS
+666 LPILNGKS
-671 GDNWTVYCFH
+671 WTVHCY
-681 NGNTYKL
+681 YKGVHYEL
-688 NYDQFKNAV
+688 KEDQFKNVV
-697 NDVNFDLSAFEG
+697 NDVNFDLSSFKS

>member
-1 MLDDVKILQEKAIS
+1 MLDDVKNLQERAIS
-15 ALVQAISEKD
+15 ELVQSLSEKD

-34 SGKTFIMARVMDE
+34 SGKTFIMAKVMDE
-47 VLSQDDNVVFIVS
+47 VISKDDNVVFIVS

-66 LAQQNYDKFEEYL
+66 LAQQNYDKFNEYL
-79 EYGFV
+79 ELGLV
-84 QHLIPYLISSETSGE
+84 QHLNPHLISSETSCE
-99 NALYIPSSDN
+99 SALYIPSVNN
-109 VYVLPRDLYK
+109 VYVLPQALYK
-119 AKSKLKDQQAFLKFL
+119 AKSKLKGQQAFLKL
-134 FEIKNHGRE
+134 LLEIKNHGRV

-182 ILEQDAV
+182 ISEQDAV
-189 NACLIKSVQYCSS
+189 NACLIKRVQYCSS
-202 ADYGDD
+202 SDYGDD
-208 DFSVGSLQYKELLKA
+208 DFSVDSLQYKELLKA

-259 VIERALGLPEYKD
+259 VIERALGLSEYKD
-272 LKWVGYAYSNREK
+272 LKWVGYAK
-285 YKLCKT
+285 DPKVCQT
-291 NDQMIKASPSK
+291 NDQMIKTSPQK

-360 IDFEKITDEKER
+360 MDFEKITDEKER

-440 KQAPVSCKSIFE
+440 KQAPESCKSIFE

-457 TKSSNRIQE
+457 TKSSNRIQV
-466 ECKRYMFSSYGD
+466 ECKRYMFSSYDD

-498 TILGSDSSS
+498 TILSSDSSS

-527 LYFQNEKYSLQDV
+527 LYFQNKKYSLQDV

-565 KMLQDFKIKKISLDE
+565 KMLQDFSIKKISLDE

-601 YADGSHFSYPD
+601 YADGSHFFISG
-612 FVLKDKYDRI
+612 
-622 FLFEVKSM
+622 
-630 NNSSSLQIDTKVYEE
+630 
-645 KVRILKDLYL
+645 
-655 KVSSKVDHYFC
+655 FC
-666 LPIVS
+666 
-671 GDNWTVYCFH
+671 
-681 NGNTYKL
+681 
-688 NYDQFKNAV
+688 FKR
-697 NDVNFDLSAFEG
+697 

>member
-1 MLDDVKILQEKAIS
+1 MGLHGFYFTL
-15 ALVQAISEKD
+15 
-25 DVVFKAPTG
+25 
-34 SGKTFIMARVMDE
+34 
-47 VLSQDDNVVFIVS
+47 
-60 SLSKAN
+60 
-66 LAQQNYDKFEEYL
+66 DKFNEYL
-79 EYGFV
+79 ELGLV
-84 QHLIPYLISSETSGE
+84 QHLNPHLISSETSCE
-99 NALYIPSSDN
+99 SALYIPSVNN
-109 VYVLPRDLYK
+109 VYVLPQALYK
-119 AKSKLKDQQAFLKFL
+119 AKSKLKGQQAFLKL
-134 FEIKNHGRE
+134 LLEIKNHGRV

-182 ILEQDAV
+182 ISEQDAV
-189 NACLIKSVQYCSS
+189 NACLIKRVQYCSS

-208 DFSVGSLQYKELLKA
+208 DFSVDSLQYKELLKA

-259 VIERALGLPEYKD
+259 VIERALCLSEYKD
-272 LKWVGYAYSNREK
+272 LKWVGYAK
-285 YKLCKT
+285 DPKVCQT
-291 NDQMIKASPSK
+291 NDQMIKTSPQK

-360 IDFEKITDEKER
+360 MDFEKITDEKER

-440 KQAPVSCKSIFE
+440 KQAPESCKSIFE

-457 TKSSNRIQE
+457 TKSSNRIQV
-466 ECKRYMFSSYGD
+466 ECKRYMFSSYDD

-484 GFVNNLSEIKSKVK
+484 VFVNNLSEIKSKVK
-498 TILGSDSSS
+498 TILSSDSSS

-527 LYFQNEKYSLQDV
+527 LYFQNKKYSLQDV

-565 KMLQDFKIKKISLDE
+565 KMLQDFSIKKISLDE

-630 NNSSSLQIDTKVYEE
+630 NISSSLQIDTKVYQE
-645 KVRILKDLYL
+645 KVEILKDLYS
-655 KVSSKVDHYFC
+655 KVSSKVEHYFC
-666 LPIVS
+666 LPILNGKS
-671 GDNWTVYCFH
+671 WTVHCY
-681 NGNTYKL
+681 YKGVHYEL
-688 NYDQFKNAV
+688 KEDQFKNVV
-697 NDVNFDLSAFEG
+697 NDVNFDLSSFKS

>member
-1 MLDDVKILQEKAIS
+1 MLDDVKNLQERAIS
-15 ALVQAISEKD
+15 ELVQSLSEKD

-47 VLSQDDNVVFIVS
+47 VISKDDNVVFIVS

-66 LAQQNYDKFEEYL
+66 LAQQNYDKFNEYL
-79 EYGFV
+79 ELGLV
-84 QHLIPYLISSETSGE
+84 QHLNPHLISSETSCE
-99 NALYIPSSDN
+99 SALYIPSVNN
-109 VYVLPRDLYK
+109 VYVLPQALYK
-119 AKSKLKDQQAFLKFL
+119 AKSKLKGQQAFLKL
-134 FEIKNHGRE
+134 LLEIKNHGRV

-182 ILEQDAV
+182 ISEQDAV
-189 NACLIKSVQYCSS
+189 NACLIKRVQYCSS

-208 DFSVGSLQYKELLKA
+208 DFSVDSLQYKELLKA

-259 VIERALGLPEYKD
+259 VIERALGLSEYKD
-272 LKWVGYAYSNREK
+272 LKWVGYAK
-285 YKLCKT
+285 DPKVCQT
-291 NDQMIKASPSK
+291 NDQMIKTSPQK

-360 IDFEKITDEKER
+360 MDFEKITDEKER

-395 TLKGSVPDGNRIKN
+395 TLKGSAPDGNRIKN

-440 KQAPVSCKSIFE
+440 KQAPKSCKSIFE

-457 TKSSNRIQE
+457 TKSSNRIQV
-466 ECKRYMFSSYGD
+466 ECKRYMFSSYDD
-478 EYSKYF
+478 EYSKFF

-498 TILGSDSSS
+498 TILSSDSSS

-527 LYFQNEKYSLQDV
+527 LYFQNKKYSLQDV

-565 KMLQDFKIKKISLDE
+565 KMLQDFSIKKISLDE

-630 NNSSSLQIDTKVYEE
+630 NISSSLQIDTKVYQE
-645 KVRILKDLYL
+645 KVEILKDLYS
-655 KVSSKVDHYFC
+655 KVSSKVEHYFC
-666 LPIVS
+666 LPILNGKS
-671 GDNWTVYCFH
+671 WTVHCY
-681 NGNTYKL
+681 YKGVHYEL
-688 NYDQFKNAV
+688 KEDQFKNVV
-697 NDVNFDLSAFEG
+697 NDVNFDLSSFKS

>member
-1 MLDDVKILQEKAIS
+1 MLEEVKNLQERAIS
-15 ALVQAISEKD
+15 ELVQSLSEKD

-47 VLSQDDNVVFIVS
+47 VISKDDNVVFIVS

-66 LAQQNYDKFEEYL
+66 LAQQNYDKFNEYL
-79 EYGFV
+79 ELGLV
-84 QHLIPYLISSETSGE
+84 QHLNPHLISSETSCE
-99 NALYIPSSDN
+99 SALYIPSVNN
-109 VYVLPRDLYK
+109 VYVLPQALYK
-119 AKSKLKDQQAFLKFL
+119 AKSKLKGQQAFLKL
-134 FEIKNHGRE
+134 LLEIKNHGRV

-182 ILEQDAV
+182 ISEQDAV
-189 NACLIKSVQYCSS
+189 NACLIKRVQYCSS

-208 DFSVGSLQYKELLKA
+208 DFSVDSLQYKELLKA

-259 VIERALGLPEYKD
+259 VIERALGLSEYKD
-272 LKWVGYAYSNREK
+272 LKWVGYAK
-285 YKLCKT
+285 DPKVCQT
-291 NDQMIKASPSK
+291 NDQMIKTSPQK

-360 IDFEKITDEKER
+360 MDFEKITDEKER

-440 KQAPVSCKSIFE
+440 KQAPESCKSIFE

-457 TKSSNRIQE
+457 TKSSNRIQV
-466 ECKRYMFSSYGD
+466 ECKRYMFSSYDD

-498 TILGSDSSS
+498 TILSSDSSS

-527 LYFQNEKYSLQDV
+527 LYFQNKKYSLQDV

-565 KMLQDFKIKKISLDE
+565 KMLQDFSIKKISLDE

-630 NNSSSLQIDTKVYEE
+630 NISSSLQIDTKVYQE
-645 KVRILKDLYL
+645 KVEILKDLYS
-655 KVSSKVDHYFC
+655 KVSSKVEHYFC
-666 LPIVS
+666 LPILNGKS
-671 GDNWTVYCFH
+671 WTVHCY
-681 NGNTYKL
+681 YKGVHYEL
-688 NYDQFKNAV
+688 KEDQFKNVV
-697 NDVNFDLSAFEG
+697 NDVNFDLSSFKS

>member
-1 MLDDVKILQEKAIS
+1 MLDDVKNLQERAIS
-15 ALVQAISEKD
+15 ELVQSLSEKD

-47 VLSQDDNVVFIVS
+47 VISKDDNVVFIVS

-66 LAQQNYDKFEEYL
+66 LAQQNYDKFNEYL
-79 EYGFV
+79 ELGLV
-84 QHLIPYLISSETSGE
+84 QHLNPHLISSETFCES
-99 NALYIPSSDN
+99 ALYIPSVNN
-109 VYVLPRDLYK
+109 VYVLPQALYK
-119 AKSKLKDQQAFLKFL
+119 AKSKLKGQQAFLKL
-134 FEIKNHGRE
+134 LLEIKNHGRV

-182 ILEQDAV
+182 ISEQDAV
-189 NACLIKSVQYCSS
+189 NACLIKRVQYCSS

-208 DFSVGSLQYKELLKA
+208 DFSVDSLQYKELLKA

-259 VIERALGLPEYKD
+259 VIERALGLSEYKD
-272 LKWVGYAYSNREK
+272 LKWVGYAK
-285 YKLCKT
+285 DPKVCQT
-291 NDQMIKASPSK
+291 NDQMIKTSPQK

-360 IDFEKITDEKER
+360 MDFEKITDEKER

-395 TLKGSVPDGNRIKN
+395 TLKGSAPDGNRIKN

-440 KQAPVSCKSIFE
+440 KQAPESCKSIFE

-457 TKSSNRIQE
+457 TKSSNRIQV
-466 ECKRYMFSSYGD
+466 ECKRYMFSSYDD

-498 TILGSDSSS
+498 TILSSDSSS

-527 LYFQNEKYSLQDV
+527 LYFQNKKYSLQDV
-540 KGVWNNGSDMREFT
+540 KCVWNNGSDMREFT

-565 KMLQDFKIKKISLDE
+565 KMLQDFSIKKISLDE

-630 NNSSSLQIDTKVYEE
+630 NISSSLQIDTKVYQE
-645 KVRILKDLYL
+645 KVEILKDLYS
-655 KVSSKVDHYFC
+655 KVSSKVEHYFC
-666 LPIVS
+666 LPILNGKS
-671 GDNWTVYCFH
+671 WTVHCY
-681 NGNTYKL
+681 YKGVHYEL
-688 NYDQFKNAV
+688 KEDQFKNVV
-697 NDVNFDLSAFEG
+697 NDVNFDLSSFKS

>member
-1 MLDDVKILQEKAIS
+1 MLDDVKNLQERAIS
-15 ALVQAISEKD
+15 ELVQSLSEKD

-47 VLSQDDNVVFIVS
+47 VISKDDNVVFIVS

-66 LAQQNYDKFEEYL
+66 LAQQNYDKFNEYL
-79 EYGFV
+79 ELGLV
-84 QHLIPYLISSETSGE
+84 QHLNPHLISSETSCE
-99 NALYIPSSDN
+99 SALYIPSVNN
-109 VYVLPRDLYK
+109 VYVLPQALYK
-119 AKSKLKDQQAFLKFL
+119 AKSKLKGQQAFLKL
-134 FEIKNHGRE
+134 LLEIKNHGRV

-173 TPKKKPDVE
+173 TPKKKPYVE
-182 ILEQDAV
+182 ISEQDAV
-189 NACLIKSVQYCSS
+189 NACLIKRVQYCSS

-208 DFSVGSLQYKELLKA
+208 DFSVDSLQYKELLKA

-259 VIERALGLPEYKD
+259 VIERALGLSEYKD
-272 LKWVGYAYSNREK
+272 LKWVGYAK
-285 YKLCKT
+285 DPKVCQT
-291 NDQMIKASPSK
+291 NDQMIKTSPQK

-360 IDFEKITDEKER
+360 MDFEKITDEKER

-440 KQAPVSCKSIFE
+440 KQAPESCKSIFE

-457 TKSSNRIQE
+457 TKSSNRIQV
-466 ECKRYMFSSYGD
+466 ECKRYMFSSYDD

-484 GFVNNLSEIKSKVK
+484 VFVNNLSEIKSKVK
-498 TILGSDSSS
+498 TILSSDSSS

-527 LYFQNEKYSLQDV
+527 LYFQNKKYSLQDV

-565 KMLQDFKIKKISLDE
+565 KMLQDFSIKKISLDE

-630 NNSSSLQIDTKVYEE
+630 NISSSLQIDTKVYQE
-645 KVRILKDLYL
+645 KVEILKDLYS
-655 KVSSKVDHYFC
+655 KVSSKVEHYFC
-666 LPIVS
+666 LPILNGKS
-671 GDNWTVYCFH
+671 WTVHCY
-681 NGNTYKL
+681 YKGVHYEL
-688 NYDQFKNAV
+688 KEDQFKNVV
-697 NDVNFDLSAFEG
+697 NDVNFDLSSFKS

>member
-1 MLDDVKILQEKAIS
+1 MLDDVKNLQERAIS
-15 ALVQAISEKD
+15 ELVQSLSEKD

-47 VLSQDDNVVFIVS
+47 VISKDDNVVFIVS

-66 LAQQNYDKFEEYL
+66 LAQQNYDKFNEYL
-79 EYGFV
+79 ELGLV
-84 QHLIPYLISSETSGE
+84 QHLNPHLISSETSCE
-99 NALYIPSSDN
+99 SALYIPSVNN
-109 VYVLPRDLYK
+109 VYVLPQALYK
-119 AKSKLKDQQAFLKFL
+119 AKSKLKGQQAFLKL
-134 FEIKNHGRE
+134 LLEIKNHGRV

-182 ILEQDAV
+182 ISEQDAV
-189 NACLIKSVQYCSS
+189 NACLIKRVQYCSS
-202 ADYGDD
+202 SDYGDD
-208 DFSVGSLQYKELLKA
+208 DFSVDSLQYKELLKA

-259 VIERALGLPEYKD
+259 VIERALGLSEYKD
-272 LKWVGYAYSNREK
+272 LKWVGYAK
-285 YKLCKT
+285 DPKVCQT
-291 NDQMIKASPSK
+291 NDQMIKMSPQK

-360 IDFEKITDEKER
+360 MDFEKITDEKER

-440 KQAPVSCKSIFE
+440 KQAPESCKSIFE

-457 TKSSNRIQE
+457 TKSSNRIQV
-466 ECKRYMFSSYGD
+466 ECKRYMFSSYDD

-498 TILGSDSSS
+498 TILSSDSSS

-527 LYFQNEKYSLQDV
+527 LYFQNKKYSLQDV

-565 KMLQDFKIKKISLDE
+565 KMLQDFSIKKISLDE

-630 NNSSSLQIDTKVYEE
+630 NISSSLQIDTKVYQE
-645 KVRILKDLYL
+645 KVEILKDLYS
-655 KVSSKVDHYFC
+655 KVSSKVEHYFC
-666 LPIVS
+666 LPILNGKS
-671 GDNWTVYCFH
+671 WTVHCY
-681 NGNTYKL
+681 YKGVHYEL
-688 NYDQFKNAV
+688 KEDQFKNVV
-697 NDVNFDLSAFEG
+697 NDVNFDLSSFKS

>member
-1 MLDDVKILQEKAIS
+1 MLDDVKNLQERAIS
-15 ALVQAISEKD
+15 ELVQSLSEKD

-47 VLSQDDNVVFIVS
+47 VISKDDNVVFIVS

-66 LAQQNYDKFEEYL
+66 LAQQNYDKFNEYL
-79 EYGFV
+79 ELGLV
-84 QHLIPYLISSETSGE
+84 QHLNPHLISSETSCE
-99 NALYIPSSDN
+99 SALYIPSVNN
-109 VYVLPRDLYK
+109 VYVLPQALYK
-119 AKSKLKDQQAFLKFL
+119 AKSKLKGQQAFLKL
-134 FEIKNHGRE
+134 LLEIKNHGRV

-182 ILEQDAV
+182 ISEQDAV
-189 NACLIKSVQYCSS
+189 NACLIKRVQYCSS
-202 ADYGDD
+202 SDYGDD
-208 DFSVGSLQYKELLKA
+208 DFSVDSLQYKELLKA

-259 VIERALGLPEYKD
+259 VIERALGLSEYKD
-272 LKWVGYAYSNREK
+272 LKWVGYAK
-285 YKLCKT
+285 DPKVCQT
-291 NDQMIKASPSK
+291 NDQMIKTSPQK

-360 IDFEKITDEKER
+360 MDFEKITDEKER

-390 KSVDV
+390 KSVEV

-440 KQAPVSCKSIFE
+440 KQAPESCKSIFE

-457 TKSSNRIQE
+457 TKSSNRIQV
-466 ECKRYMFSSYGD
+466 ECKRYMFSSCDD

-498 TILGSDSSS
+498 TILSSDSSS

-527 LYFQNEKYSLQDV
+527 LYFQNKKYSLQDV

-565 KMLQDFKIKKISLDE
+565 KMLQDFSIKKISLDE

-630 NNSSSLQIDTKVYEE
+630 NISSSLQIDTKVYQE
-645 KVRILKDLYL
+645 KVEILKDLYS
-655 KVSSKVDHYFC
+655 KVSSKVEHYFC
-666 LPIVS
+666 LPILNGKS
-671 GDNWTVYCFH
+671 WTVHCY
-681 NGNTYKL
+681 YKGVHYEL
-688 NYDQFKNAV
+688 KEDQFKNVV
-697 NDVNFDLSAFEG
+697 NDVNFDLSSFKS

>member
-1 MLDDVKILQEKAIS
+1 MLDDVKNLQERAIS
-15 ALVQAISEKD
+15 ELVQSLSEKD

-47 VLSQDDNVVFIVS
+47 VISKDDNVVFIVS

-66 LAQQNYDKFEEYL
+66 LAQQNYDKFNEYL
-79 EYGFV
+79 ELGLV
-84 QHLIPYLISSETSGE
+84 QHLNPHLISSETSCE
-99 NALYIPSSDN
+99 SALYIPSVNN
-109 VYVLPRDLYK
+109 VYVLPQALYK
-119 AKSKLKDQQAFLKFL
+119 AKSKLKGQQAFLKL
-134 FEIKNHGRE
+134 LLEIKNHGRV

-182 ILEQDAV
+182 ISEQDAV
-189 NACLIKSVQYCSS
+189 NACLIKRVQYCSS

-208 DFSVGSLQYKELLKA
+208 DFSVDSLQYKELLKA

-259 VIERALGLPEYKD
+259 VIERALGLSEYKD
-272 LKWVGYAYSNREK
+272 LKWVGYAK
-285 YKLCKT
+285 DPKVCQT
-291 NDQMIKASPSK
+291 NDQMIKTSPQK

-360 IDFEKITDEKER
+360 MDFEKITDEKER

-421 LADLNDTQSNFD
+421 LANLNGTQSNFD

-440 KQAPVSCKSIFE
+440 KQAPESCKSIFE

-457 TKSSNRIQE
+457 TQSSNRIQV
-466 ECKRYMFSSYGD
+466 ECKRYMFSSYDD
-478 EYSKYF
+478 EYSKFF

-498 TILGSDSSS
+498 TILSSDSSS

-527 LYFQNEKYSLQDV
+527 LYFQNKKYSLQDV

-565 KMLQDFKIKKISLDE
+565 KMLQDFSIKKISLDE

-630 NNSSSLQIDTKVYEE
+630 NISSSLQIDTKVYQE
-645 KVRILKDLYL
+645 KVEILKDLYS
-655 KVSSKVDHYFC
+655 KVSSKVEHYFC
-666 LPIVS
+666 LPILNGKS
-671 GDNWTVYCFH
+671 WTVHCY
-681 NGNTYKL
+681 YKGVHYEL
-688 NYDQFKNAV
+688 KEDQFKNVV
-697 NDVNFDLSAFEG
+697 NDVNFDLSSFKS

>member
-1 MLDDVKILQEKAIS
+1 MLDDVKNLQERAIS
-15 ALVQAISEKD
+15 ELVQSLSEKD

-47 VLSQDDNVVFIVS
+47 VISKDDNVVFIVS

-66 LAQQNYDKFEEYL
+66 LAQQNYDKFNEYL
-79 EYGFV
+79 ELGLV
-84 QHLIPYLISSETSGE
+84 QHLNPHLISSETSCE
-99 NALYIPSSDN
+99 SALYIPSVNN
-109 VYVLPRDLYK
+109 VYVLPQALYK
-119 AKSKLKDQQAFLKFL
+119 AKSKLKGQQAFLKL
-134 FEIKNHGRE
+134 LLEIKNHGRV

-182 ILEQDAV
+182 ISEQDAV
-189 NACLIKSVQYCSS
+189 NACLIKRVQYCSS

-208 DFSVGSLQYKELLKA
+208 DFSVDSLQYKELLKA

-259 VIERALGLPEYKD
+259 VIERALGLSEYKD
-272 LKWVGYAYSNREK
+272 LKWVGYAK
-285 YKLCKT
+285 DPKVCQT
-291 NDQMIKASPSK
+291 NDQMIKTSPQK

-360 IDFEKITDEKER
+360 MDFEKITDEKER

-440 KQAPVSCKSIFE
+440 KQTPESCKSIFE

-457 TKSSNRIQE
+457 TKSSNRIQV
-466 ECKRYMFSSYGD
+466 ECKRYMFSSYDD

-484 GFVNNLSEIKSKVK
+484 VFVNNLSEIKSKVK
-498 TILGSDSSS
+498 TILSSDSSS

-527 LYFQNEKYSLQDV
+527 LYFQNKKYSLQDV

-565 KMLQDFKIKKISLDE
+565 KMLQDFSIKKISLDE

-601 YADGSHFSYPD
+601 YADRSHFSYPD

-630 NNSSSLQIDTKVYEE
+630 NISSSLQIDTKVYQE
-645 KVRILKDLYL
+645 KVEILKDLYS
-655 KVSSKVDHYFC
+655 KVSSKVEHYFC
-666 LPIVS
+666 LPILNGKS
-671 GDNWTVYCFH
+671 WTVHCY
-681 NGNTYKL
+681 YKGVHYEL
-688 NYDQFKNAV
+688 KEDQFKNVV
-697 NDVNFDLSAFEG
+697 NDVNFDLSSFKS

>member
-1 MLDDVKILQEKAIS
+1 M
-15 ALVQAISEKD
+15 
-25 DVVFKAPTG
+25 
-34 SGKTFIMARVMDE
+34 
-47 VLSQDDNVVFIVS
+47 VFIVS

-66 LAQQNYDKFEEYL
+66 LAQQNYDKFNEYL
-79 EYGFV
+79 ELGLV
-84 QHLIPYLISSETSGE
+84 QHLNPHLISSETSCE
-99 NALYIPSSDN
+99 SALYIPSVNN
-109 VYVLPRDLYK
+109 VYVLPQALYK
-119 AKSKLKDQQAFLKFL
+119 AKSKLKGQQAFLKL
-134 FEIKNHGRE
+134 LLEIKNHGRV

-182 ILEQDAV
+182 ISEQDAV
-189 NACLIKSVQYCSS
+189 NACLIKRVQYCSS

-208 DFSVGSLQYKELLKA
+208 DFSVDSLQYKELLKA

-259 VIERALGLPEYKD
+259 VIERALGLSEYKD
-272 LKWVGYAYSNREK
+272 LKWVGYAK
-285 YKLCKT
+285 DPKVCQT
-291 NDQMIKASPSK
+291 NDQMIKTSPQK

-360 IDFEKITDEKER
+360 MDFEKITDEKER

-440 KQAPVSCKSIFE
+440 KQTPESCKSIFE

-457 TKSSNRIQE
+457 TKSSNRIQV
-466 ECKRYMFSSYGD
+466 ECKRYMFSSYDD

-484 GFVNNLSEIKSKVK
+484 VFVNNLSEIKSKVK
-498 TILGSDSSS
+498 TILSSDSSS

-527 LYFQNEKYSLQDV
+527 LYFQNKKYSLQDV

-565 KMLQDFKIKKISLDE
+565 KMLQDFSIKKISLDE

-630 NNSSSLQIDTKVYEE
+630 NISSSLQIDTKVYQE
-645 KVRILKDLYL
+645 KVEILKDLYS
-655 KVSSKVDHYFC
+655 KVSSKVEHYFC
-666 LPIVS
+666 LPILNGKS
-671 GDNWTVYCFH
+671 WTVHCY
-681 NGNTYKL
+681 YKGVHYEL
-688 NYDQFKNAV
+688 KEDQFKNVV
-697 NDVNFDLSAFEG
+697 NDVNFDLSSFKS

>member
-1 MLDDVKILQEKAIS
+1 MLDDVKNLQERAIS
-15 ALVQAISEKD
+15 ELVQSLSEKD

-47 VLSQDDNVVFIVS
+47 VISKDDNVVFIVS

-66 LAQQNYDKFEEYL
+66 LAQQNYDKFNEYL
-79 EYGFV
+79 ELGLV
-84 QHLIPYLISSETSGE
+84 QHLNPHLISSETSCE
-99 NALYIPSSDN
+99 SALYIPSVNN
-109 VYVLPRDLYK
+109 VYVLPQALYK
-119 AKSKLKDQQAFLKFL
+119 AKSKLKGQQAFLKL
-134 FEIKNHGRE
+134 LLEIKNHGRV

-182 ILEQDAV
+182 ISEQDAV
-189 NACLIKSVQYCSS
+189 NACLIKRVQYCSS
-202 ADYGDD
+202 SDYGDD
-208 DFSVGSLQYKELLKA
+208 DFSVDSLQYKELLKA

-259 VIERALGLPEYKD
+259 VIERALGLSEYKD
-272 LKWVGYAYSNREK
+272 LKWVGYAK
-285 YKLCKT
+285 DPKVCQT
-291 NDQMIKASPSK
+291 NDQMIKTSPQK

-360 IDFEKITDEKER
+360 MDFEKITDEKER

-440 KQAPVSCKSIFE
+440 KQAPESCKSIFE

-457 TKSSNRIQE
+457 TKSSNRIQV
-466 ECKRYMFSSYGD
+466 ECKRYMFSFYDD

-498 TILGSDSSS
+498 TILSSDSSS

-527 LYFQNEKYSLQDV
+527 LYFQNKKYSLQDV

-565 KMLQDFKIKKISLDE
+565 KMLQDFSIKKISLDE

-630 NNSSSLQIDTKVYEE
+630 NISSSLQIDTKVYQE
-645 KVRILKDLYL
+645 KVEILKDLYS
-655 KVSSKVDHYFC
+655 KVSSKVEHYFC
-666 LPIVS
+666 LPILNGKS
-671 GDNWTVYCFH
+671 WTVHCY
-681 NGNTYKL
+681 YKGVHYEL
-688 NYDQFKNAV
+688 KEDQFKNVV
-697 NDVNFDLSAFEG
+697 NDVNFDLSSFKS

>member
-1 MLDDVKILQEKAIS
+1 MLDDVKNLQERAIS
-15 ALVQAISEKD
+15 ELVQSLSEKD

-47 VLSQDDNVVFIVS
+47 VISKDDNVVFIVS
-60 SLSKAN
+60 SLSKVN
-66 LAQQNYDKFEEYL
+66 LAQQNYDKFNEYL
-79 EYGFV
+79 ELGLV
-84 QHLIPYLISSETSGE
+84 QHLNPHLISSETSCE
-99 NALYIPSSDN
+99 SALYIPSVNN
-109 VYVLPRDLYK
+109 VYVLPQALYK
-119 AKSKLKDQQAFLKFL
+119 AKSKLKGQQAFLKL
-134 FEIKNHGRE
+134 LLEIKNHGRV

-182 ILEQDAV
+182 ISEQDAV
-189 NACLIKSVQYCSS
+189 NACLIKRVQYCSS

-208 DFSVGSLQYKELLKA
+208 DFSVDSLQYKELLKA

-259 VIERALGLPEYKD
+259 VIERALGLSEYKD
-272 LKWVGYAYSNREK
+272 LKWVGYAK
-285 YKLCKT
+285 DPKVCQT
-291 NDQMIKASPSK
+291 NDQMIKTSPQK

-360 IDFEKITDEKER
+360 MDFEKITDEKER

-421 LADLNDTQSNFD
+421 LANLNGTQSNFD

-440 KQAPVSCKSIFE
+440 KQAPESCKSIFE

-457 TKSSNRIQE
+457 TQSSNRIQV
-466 ECKRYMFSSYGD
+466 ECKRYMFSSYDD
-478 EYSKYF
+478 EYSKFF

-498 TILGSDSSS
+498 TILSSDSSS

-527 LYFQNEKYSLQDV
+527 LYFQNKKYSLQDV

-565 KMLQDFKIKKISLDE
+565 KMLQDFSIKKISLDE

-630 NNSSSLQIDTKVYEE
+630 NISSSLQIDTKVYQE
-645 KVRILKDLYL
+645 KVEILKDLYS
-655 KVSSKVDHYFC
+655 KVSSKVEHYFC
-666 LPIVS
+666 LPILNGKS
-671 GDNWTVYCFH
+671 WTVHCY
-681 NGNTYKL
+681 YKGVHYEL
-688 NYDQFKNAV
+688 KEDQFKNVV
-697 NDVNFDLSAFEG
+697 NDVNFDLSSFKS

>member
-1 MLDDVKILQEKAIS
+1 MLDDVKNLQERAIS
-15 ALVQAISEKD
+15 ELVQSLSEKD

-47 VLSQDDNVVFIVS
+47 VISKDDNVVFIVS

-66 LAQQNYDKFEEYL
+66 LAQQNYDKFNEYL
-79 EYGFV
+79 ELGLV
-84 QHLIPYLISSETSGE
+84 QYLNPHLISSETSCE
-99 NALYIPSSDN
+99 NALYIPSVNN
-109 VYVLPRDLYK
+109 VYVLPQALYK
-119 AKSKLKDQQAFLKFL
+119 AKSKLKGQQAFLKL
-134 FEIKNHGRE
+134 LLEIKNHGRV

-182 ILEQDAV
+182 ISEQDAV
-189 NACLIKSVQYCSS
+189 NACLIKRVQYCSS
-202 ADYGDD
+202 SDYGDD
-208 DFSVGSLQYKELLKA
+208 DFSVDSLQYKELLKA

-259 VIERALGLPEYKD
+259 VIERALGLSEYKD
-272 LKWVGYAYSNREK
+272 LKWVGYAK
-285 YKLCKT
+285 DPKVCQT
-291 NDQMIKASPSK
+291 NDQMIKTSPQK

-360 IDFEKITDEKER
+360 MDFEKITDEKER

-440 KQAPVSCKSIFE
+440 KQAPESCKSIFE

-457 TKSSNRIQE
+457 TKSSNRIQV
-466 ECKRYMFSSYGD
+466 ECKRYMFSSYDD

-498 TILGSDSSS
+498 TILSSDSSS

-527 LYFQNEKYSLQDV
+527 LYFQNKKYSLQDV

-565 KMLQDFKIKKISLDE
+565 KMLQDFSIKKISLDE

-630 NNSSSLQIDTKVYEE
+630 NISSSLQIDTKVYQE
-645 KVRILKDLYL
+645 KVEILKDLYS
-655 KVSSKVDHYFC
+655 KVSSKVEHYFC
-666 LPIVS
+666 LPILNGKS
-671 GDNWTVYCFH
+671 WTVHCY
-681 NGNTYKL
+681 YKGVHYEL
-688 NYDQFKNAV
+688 KEDQFKNVV
-697 NDVNFDLSAFEG
+697 NDVNFDLSSFKS

>member
-1 MLDDVKILQEKAIS
+1 MLDDVKNLQERAIS
-15 ALVQAISEKD
+15 ELVQSLSEKD

-47 VLSQDDNVVFIVS
+47 VISKDDNVVFIVS

-66 LAQQNYDKFEEYL
+66 LAQQNYDKFNEYL
-79 EYGFV
+79 ELGLV
-84 QHLIPYLISSETSGE
+84 QHLNPHLISSETSCE
-99 NALYIPSSDN
+99 SALYIPSVNN
-109 VYVLPRDLYK
+109 VYVLPQALYK
-119 AKSKLKDQQAFLKFL
+119 AKSKLKGQQAFLKL
-134 FEIKNHGRE
+134 LLEIKNHGRV

-182 ILEQDAV
+182 ISEQDAV
-189 NACLIKSVQYCSS
+189 NACLIKRVQYCSS
-202 ADYGDD
+202 SDYGDD
-208 DFSVGSLQYKELLKA
+208 DFSVDSLQYKELLKA

-259 VIERALGLPEYKD
+259 VIERALGLSEYKD
-272 LKWVGYAYSNREK
+272 LKWVGYAK
-285 YKLCKT
+285 DPKVCQT
-291 NDQMIKASPSK
+291 NDQMIKTSPQK

-360 IDFEKITDEKER
+360 MDFEKITDEKER

-440 KQAPVSCKSIFE
+440 KQAPESCKSIFE

-457 TKSSNRIQE
+457 TKSSNRIQV
-466 ECKRYMFSSYGD
+466 ECKRYMFSSYDD

-498 TILGSDSSS
+498 TILSSDSSS

-527 LYFQNEKYSLQDV
+527 LYFQNKKYSLQDV

-565 KMLQDFKIKKISLDE
+565 KMLQDFSIKKISLDE

-601 YADGSHFSYPD
+601 YTDGSHFSYPD

-630 NNSSSLQIDTKVYEE
+630 NISSSLQIDTKVYQE
-645 KVRILKDLYL
+645 KVEILKDLYS
-655 KVSSKVDHYFC
+655 KVSSKVEHYFC
-666 LPIVS
+666 LPILNGKS
-671 GDNWTVYCFH
+671 WTVHCY
-681 NGNTYKL
+681 YKGVHYEL
-688 NYDQFKNAV
+688 KEDQFKNVV
-697 NDVNFDLSAFEG
+697 NDVNFDLSSFKS